1 MQIEVLIKKAKLG
14 DKEALVKLI
23 MLKQQEYYKL
33 AYVYMKNEADA
44 LDALEDMIVILYE
57 NISSLKNEGSFYS
70 WSKTILVNRCKKIL
84 KEKSKVILVDTF
96 QEKGC
101 ESDINQKED
110 QLLLEKEL
118 SKLSEK
124 HMEVIKLRYF
134 LDLDYETIGNILKI
148 PLGTVK
154 SRISVGINK
163 LKESLGG
170 DINERY

>member
-1 MQIEVLIKKAKLG
+1 MQTEVLISRAKLG
-14 DKEALVKLI
+14 DKEALIKLI

-57 NISSLKNEGSFYS
+57 NISNLKNEGSFYS

-84 KEKSKVILVDTF
+84 KEKSKVILVEKF

-101 ESDINQKED
+101 ESDINQKDD
-110 QLLLEKEL
+110 QLLLEEEL

-124 HMEVIKLRYF
+124 HKEV
-134 LDLDYETIGNILKI
+134 T
-148 PLGTVK
+148 
-154 SRISVGINK
+154 
-163 LKESLGG
+163 
-170 DINERY
+170 